1 MNNVAVEGDTI
12 TIPSQTVSSNGS
24 TLVGNIL
31 YQLPKQVIMN
41 FSKD

>member
-1 MNNVAVEGDTI
+1 MNSVAMQGDTI

-24 TLVGNIL
+24 TLVGRSL
-31 YQLPKQVIMN
+31 CQLPQQVIMN